1 MLSSVCDQGRAGVE
15 CADNF
20 ARSYFGFAIVLLFFS
35 RCAFE
40 INDVLSIALSSRVA
54 TQSLECYFFMFNYV
68 FHAANSPLCLRCVR
82 FPSRWMK
89 VD

>member
-40 INDVLSIALSSRVA
+40 INDVLVIALSSRFA
-54 TQSLECYFFMFNYV
+54 TQSLECYF
-68 FHAANSPLCLRCVR
+68 LCLTMCSMRLTARSVYAVSV
-82 FPSRWMK
+82 FPP
-89 VD
+89 DG